1 MDKKYFVISVLIIVI
16 VATSGVVSASKQNDV
31 SFEIDARR
39 VLDVKSSSFE
49 AGEYTL
55 RKEYSFGAWNW
66 GDPSEE
72 SIREMRIIFVPKES
86 GIVKNIDVWEGE
98 LESEDPYTVVGRDIP
113 MDSGGLGMGIETD
126 DKEKIFVPFSAKRDV
141 DISYFETTGNQIVT
155 VTATPKS
162 RTDFLTVYID
172 LKDGPD
178 FEQMAEVELIA
189 TSEDYY
195 QGFWEDNRVAFE
207 VAELEE
213 GKDYVFKVELQ
224 ITPKKDKV
232 TYIPRVEVQI
242 GSRSMGKGGIVDTSF
257 EKSTDIGTFKAV
269 SVEELNFRPVDVNA
283 FVLFMEGKITTTRF
297 LEEKPTTTPPPTL
310 PGETVT
316 SATVSPTSIPGGII
330 RDEKDSD
337 GDGWT
342 DEQERRAGTNPFA
355 KDSDGD
361 GIWDSTDPNPLMAE
375 NREKD
380 IDWEQIGV
388 VLAITGAAIGGLLSR
403 RKRSRVK
410 RLLDDID
417 KAYEGFKMNSRRCEA
432 ELYRLRG
439 LVSEQLKNGKINED
453 SYSILDKRID
463 DYLGE
468 IRERIMEEKVG
479 SVPVHLKD
487 EIHRM
492 LQDGEISE
500 NEYMAFDNILGKS
513 EGIGKKEK
521 SDLKNLFEKWRDE
534 DKITGSALDKL
545 IDEYMRD
552 IGKVDGKVS
561 GLELKAEIDKIM
573 EDGIVTQEEYGEFS
587 KMLDSSDLGEEEKE
601 GLKRKLRKIRDLS
614 NE

>member
-39 VLDVKSSSFE
+39 VLNAKSSSFE

-55 RKEYSFGAWNW
+55 RKEYSFGARNW

-72 SIREMRIIFVPKES
+72 NIKEMRIIFVPKES
-86 GIVKNIDVWEGE
+86 GIVKNINMWEGE

-113 MDSGGLGMGIETD
+113 MESGLVMSIETNTE
-126 DKEKIFVPFSAKRDV
+126 EKIFVPFSAKRDV

-162 RTDFLTVYID
+162 RTDFLSVFIN
-172 LKDGPD
+172 LKDNPD
-178 FEQMAEVELIA
+178 LEQMAEVELIA

-195 QGFWEDNRVAFE
+195 QGFWEDNTVAFE
-207 VAELEE
+207 VIEPEE

-224 ITPKKDKV
+224 ITPKQEKV
-232 TYIPRVEVQI
+232 THIPRVEVQI
-242 GSRSMGKGGIVDTSF
+242 GSRSMDKGGIVDTSF
-257 EKSTDIGTFKAV
+257 EKSTEIGSFKAV

-283 FVLFMEGKITTTRF
+283 FVLYMEGKITTTRF
-297 LEEKPTTTPPPTL
+297 LEEKPTTTLPPTTTIPL
-310 PGETVT
+310 
-316 SATVSPTSIPGGII
+316 IPGRTEAQITGAAT
-330 RDEKDSD
+330 K
-337 GDGWT
+337 G
-342 DEQERRAGTNPFA
+342 
-355 KDSDGD
+355 
-361 GIWDSTDPNPLMAE
+361 
-375 NREKD
+375 
-380 IDWEQIGV
+380 IDWEQVGV
-388 VLAITGAAIGGLLSR
+388 ILAIIGAAIGGLLSR
-403 RKRSRVK
+403 RKRGHVK
-410 RLLDDID
+410 ELLDDID

-439 LVSEQLKNGKINED
+439 LVLEQLKNGKINEN

-479 SVPVHLKD
+479 SVPVRLKD
-487 EIHRM
+487 EIHHM

-500 NEYMAFDNILGKS
+500 DEYRTFDNILGRS
-513 EGIGKKEK
+513 TGIGRKEK
-521 SDLKNLFEKWRDE
+521 SDLKDLFEKWRDE
-534 DKITGSALDKL
+534 DKITGYALDKL
-545 IDEYMRD
+545 IDEYIKD
-552 IGKVDGKVS
+552 IGKVDSRVS

-573 EDGIVTQEEYGEFS
+573 EDGIVTQEEYEEFS
-587 KMLDSSDLGEEEKE
+587 KMLDSSDLNKEEKE
-601 GLKRKLRKIRDLS
+601 GLKRKLGKIRDLS
-614 NE
+614 NK

>member
-39 VLDVKSSSFE
+39 ILNVKSSSFE

-55 RKEYSFGAWNW
+55 QKEYSFAAWNW

-72 SIREMRIIFVPKES
+72 KIKEMRIIFVPKES

-98 LESEDPYTVVGRDIP
+98 LESEEPYTVVGHDIP
-113 MDSGGLGMGIETD
+113 MDTGLGMGIGTD
-126 DKEKIFVPFSAKRDV
+126 TKEKIFVPFSAKRDV

-172 LKDGPD
+172 LKDRPD
-178 FEQMAEVELIA
+178 FEQMAEVKLIA

-207 VAELEE
+207 VAEPEE

-224 ITPKKDKV
+224 ITPKKDKA
-232 TYIPRVEVQI
+232 TYIPRIEVGI
-242 GSRSMGKGGIVDTSF
+242 GSQSEGRAIVDTSF
-257 EKSTDIGTFKAV
+257 EKSTEIGSFKVV
-269 SVEELNFRPVDVNA
+269 STEELNFHPIEKKNY
-283 FVLFMEGKITTTRF
+283 FIINMEGKSTTRRF
-297 LEEKPTTTPPPTL
+297 LEEKPTTTLPPTTTIPL
-310 PGETVT
+310 
-316 SATVSPTSIPGGII
+316 IPGRTEAQITGAAT
-330 RDEKDSD
+330 K
-337 GDGWT
+337 G
-342 DEQERRAGTNPFA
+342 
-355 KDSDGD
+355 
-361 GIWDSTDPNPLMAE
+361 
-375 NREKD
+375 
-380 IDWEQIGV
+380 IDWEQVGV
-388 VLAITGAAIGGLLSR
+388 ILAIIGAAIGGLLSR
-403 RKRSRVK
+403 RKRGHVK
-410 RLLDDID
+410 ELLDDID

-439 LVSEQLKNGKINED
+439 LVLEQLKNGKINEN

-479 SVPVHLKD
+479 SVPVRLKD
-487 EIHRM
+487 EIHHM

-500 NEYMAFDNILGKS
+500 DEYRTFDNILGRSK
-513 EGIGKKEK
+513 GIGRKEK
-521 SDLKNLFEKWRDE
+521 SDLKDLFEKWRDE
-534 DKITGSALDKL
+534 DKITGYALDKL
-545 IDEYMRD
+545 IDEYIKD
-552 IGKVDGKVS
+552 IGKVDSRVS

-573 EDGIVTQEEYGEFS
+573 EDGIVTQEEYEEFS
-587 KMLDSSDLGEEEKE
+587 KMLDSSDLNKEEKE
-601 GLKRKLRKIRDLS
+601 GLKRKLGKIRDLS
-614 NE
+614 NK